1 MGKKIVFM
9 LLCSISC
16 LGISAQK
23 TATVKNFTQTT
34 DHISA
39 NDRRNDLNGN
49 PCALV
54 KVQVV
59 DEVTRVEGNKIG
71 NIVDKGVEKWV
82 YMCKGSRNMRVH
94 LKNHLPVKVMF
105 QDYGISGLESNR
117 VYELVIET
125 PNNASTTSSQK
136 LIMNYSPTHAMVLI
150 DSKPYKGNG
159 RIEIVLPIGEHK
171 YIIAADGY
179 NTAEGVVKL
188 NEMGVREITE
198 HLTADNAAV
207 IHQSVVNEHQT
218 IDRQA
223 ELQDFKD
230 SYKDQPRQ
238 SEESHQELPYKK
250 TSKNNVSGLKP
261 GFKGYVEI
269 GYALGLN
276 DDDDGCGL
284 ARAAFGYQFNS
295 HIFTGLGVGVGLY
308 DEFDD
313 FGIPVFA
320 NFRYTIL
327 NKRISPFVDAKAGY
341 SFGDMEGLY
350 LSPSI
355 GCRFA
360 IGKRMA
366 ITTSVCLEMQDY
378 EYEDWYYEYWFDD
391 FYYYRHSESETALSL
406 GLKIGFEF

>member
-39 NDRRNDLNGN
+39 SDRRNDLNGD

-71 NIVDKGVEKWV
+71 NIVDKGVEKWI

-105 QDYGISGLESNR
+105 QDYEISGLESNR

-125 PNNASTTSSQK
+125 PNNATITSSQK
-136 LIMNYSPTHAMVLI
+136 LIMNYNPTNAMVLI

-198 HLTADNAAV
+198 YLTADNDK
-207 IHQSVVNEHQT
+207 VVVQMPVQT
-218 IDRQA
+218 DNPTTTTGGQQTTPVYTQPQKDNRQ
-223 ELQDFKD
+223 ETPTYIGTSSSKDDQYGHSEPVVTQPTTRITPPRPLNKSFKVN
-230 SYKDQPRQ
+230 YEGVTFKC
-238 SEESHQELPYKK
+238 KAK
-250 TSKNNVSGLKP
+250 
-261 GFKGYVEI
+261 KGYITITGFDTNAGNVTIPAKVEFEGNYYPVRDIDTFINGNNYSATRLVIEDGVEI
-269 GYALGLN
+269 IDN
-276 DDDDGCGL
+276 F
-284 ARAAFGYQFNS
+284 AFVEFRKLMEVTIPNS
-295 HIFTGLGVGVGLY
+295 IK
-308 DEFDD
+308 E
-313 FGIPVFA
+313 
-320 NFRYTIL
+320 
-327 NKRISPFVDAKAGY
+327 
-341 SFGDMEGLY
+341 
-350 LSPSI
+350 
-355 GCRFA
+355 
-360 IGKRMA
+360 IGKNAFRDNSGMKFNVPSN
-366 ITTSVCLEMQDY
+366 IS
-378 EYEDWYYEYWFDD
+378 EYDL
-391 FYYYRHSESETALSL
+391 RAGRTI
-406 GLKIGFEF
+406 KVR